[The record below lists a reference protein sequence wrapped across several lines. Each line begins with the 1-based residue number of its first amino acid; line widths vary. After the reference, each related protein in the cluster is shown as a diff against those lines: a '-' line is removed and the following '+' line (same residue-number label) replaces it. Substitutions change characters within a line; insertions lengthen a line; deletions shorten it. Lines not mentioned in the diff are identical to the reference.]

1 MFCWGMVRLS
11 NQRTNKQIHSGTITN
26 IQFCCVT
33 NWWTQLPC
41 DATIR
46 TSTTTNNKDKC
57 KNQTN
62 NERFFPRYSLFYCVI
77 ISTLLTNSMTIY
89 QTIIKFVPTQFNNNN
104 KHTISRHNFV
114 KEVKVNNN
122 KNYTQWS

>member
-1 MFCWGMVRLS
+1 
-11 NQRTNKQIHSGTITN
+11 
-26 IQFCCVT
+26 
-33 NWWTQLPC
+33 TQLPC

-77 ISTLLTNSMTIY
+77 VSTLLTNSMTIY
-89 QTIIKFVPTQFNNNN
+89 QTIIGFVPT
-104 KHTISRHNFV
+104 
-114 KEVKVNNN
+114 
-122 KNYTQWS
+122 